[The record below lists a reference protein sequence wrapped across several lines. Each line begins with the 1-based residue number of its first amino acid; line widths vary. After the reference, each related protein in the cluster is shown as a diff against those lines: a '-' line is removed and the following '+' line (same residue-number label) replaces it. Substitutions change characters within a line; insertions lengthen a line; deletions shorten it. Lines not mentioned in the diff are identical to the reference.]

1 MLLVR
6 EKVQEGVT
14 TTATSTLE
22 GASGDHQS
30 ASSSISSED
39 TLSGGAEK
47 KRNSNTATTSTGNN
61 NNTTAAKTVIIN
73 EADKQIACKVSF
85 ILLCNV
91 CELTPLLTLVYEFV
105 RGYIC
110 YYICAGV
117 MLHIQ

>member
-30 ASSSISSED
+30 ASSSISSEA
-39 TLSGGAEK
+39 TLRGGVEK
-47 KRNSNTATTSTGNN
+47 KRNSNTATTSTSNN
-61 NNTTAAKTVIIN
+61 NNTTAANTVIIN

-85 ILLCNV
+85 ILLCHV
-91 CELTPLLTLVYEFV
+91 CQLTPLLTLVYKFIW
-105 RGYIC
+105 RCIN
-110 YYICAGV
+110 
-117 MLHIQ
+117 